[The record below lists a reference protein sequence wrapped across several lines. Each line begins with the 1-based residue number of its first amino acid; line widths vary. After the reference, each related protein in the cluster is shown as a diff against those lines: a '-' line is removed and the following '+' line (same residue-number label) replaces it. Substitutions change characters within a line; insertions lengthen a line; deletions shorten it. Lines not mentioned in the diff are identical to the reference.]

1 MKLLKRFL
9 KIKEAVFFIFLVTS
23 FVSFKPDFSSAER
36 LTLSDGL
43 KIATENNRVM
53 KIIEYEESISEAEA
67 LLAKSRLLPQ
77 VNVLLNHTSLAY
89 QPAAVFGPQTV
100 NMSEK
105 DFLSYGLTIE
115 QILYDFEGN
124 SSRYKATTAMLK
136 TKKLETKRIKNQVAL
151 EFLFLYFDL
160 LEAEKMVLV
169 AEKELERL
177 DLHHRD
183 ALNLYKEGII
193 TKNDL
198 LQAEVQISDA
208 QQRLLSAKNNVSLIV
223 ARLNTILTKP
233 LTTEIEAVEVDKG
246 FYDMLTADL
255 EEAWEFAEQ
264 HRPEI
269 AIIDETLKYLEFEKK
284 SRQAEYF
291 PILFIKGGYEFTEN
305 RYQVHEGN
313 WSFVLGMNINLFR
326 GGGTRAEL
334 KKIEAQKLQM
344 IEHRKKILDDIKLEV
359 KKYLL
364 DKKNAEE
371 RVKVTRDAIQQA
383 EENLRINRL
392 KYEEGVGTATEVIDA
407 VTLLTRAETNYYKAL
422 YDLRRAE
429 GAFLYA
435 MGKNLLEVYY

>member
-1 MKLLKRFL
+1 
-9 KIKEAVFFIFLVTS
+9 
-23 FVSFKPDFSSAER
+23 
-36 LTLSDGL
+36 
-43 KIATENNRVM
+43 M
-53 KIIEYEESISEAEA
+53 KIIEYEESISEAET
-67 LLAKSRLLPQ
+67 LLAKSRLLPE
-77 VNVLLNHTSLAY
+77 VNVLVNHTSLAH

-105 DFLSYGLTIE
+105 DFLSYGLTIQ
-115 QILYDFEGN
+115 QILYDFEGS
-124 SSRYKATTAMLK
+124 SSRYKASKAILN
-136 TKKLETKRIKNQVAL
+136 TKRLETKRIKNQVAL

-183 ALNLYKEGII
+183 ALNLYEEGVI

-208 QQRLLSAKNNVSLIV
+208 QQRLLSAKNNLSLIV
-223 ARLNTILTKP
+223 ARLNTMLAKP
-233 LTTEIEAVEVDKG
+233 LTTEIEAVEVDKV
-246 FYDMLTADL
+246 FYDMLTTDL

-269 AIIDETLKYLEFEKK
+269 AIIDETLKYLELEKK
-284 SRQAEYF
+284 SKEAEYF
-291 PILFIKGGYEFTEN
+291 PTFFVKGGYDYTEN

-313 WSFVLGMNINLFR
+313 WSFVLGMNVNLFR
-326 GGGTRAEL
+326 GEGTKAEL
-334 KKIEAQKLQM
+334 KKIEAKKLQI
-344 IEHRKKILDDIKLEV
+344 IEQRKKMLDDIRLEV

-371 RVKVTRDAIQQA
+371 RVKVTKDAIQQA

-392 KYEEGVGTATEVIDA
+392 KYEEGVGTATDVIDA